1 VPEIIQYWDAG
12 EPPGLMALRIGSWRA
27 HNPDWGHRL
36 CDRQGAAA
44 FLAAVHGEEVAAAFL
59 DIRLPAMQA
68 DVFRVAWV
76 QHHGGLWVDAATH
89 CLSPLRSWLDLS
101 APLVL
106 LRKPRM
112 TPQGAW
118 NGFIWAS
125 APQHPFLSSVW
136 REIRA
141 ALLAREGTN
150 TWHSFGPGLFKRVL
164 AAGEFGAEVRVLPLA
179 ELGER
184 LQPGSS
190 SSTLP
195 KSEHWSLRQQRESL
209 YFSVP
214 GSPGVAAEPGEG
226 VAAPGLGDPRAAPND
241 RA

>member
-1 VPEIIQYWDAG
+1 MPEIIQYWDGG
-12 EPPGLMALRIGSWRA
+12 EPPAPLLLCMESWRA
-27 HNPDWGHRL
+27 QNPDWRHRL
-36 CDRQGAAA
+36 CNREGAAA
-44 FLAAVHGEEVAAAFL
+44 FLAEVHGEELAAAFL

-76 QHHGGLWVDAATH
+76 QHHGGLWIDVATR
-89 CLSPLRSWLDLS
+89 CFAPLRSWLDLS

-106 LRKPRM
+106 LRRPRM
-112 TPQGAW
+112 TPRGAW

-125 APQHPFLSSVW
+125 APQHPFLIRVW
-136 REIRA
+136 QEIQA
-141 ALLAREGTN
+141 VLLARGGTN
-150 TWHSFGPGLFKRVL
+150 LWRSFGPGLFKRVL

-184 LQPGSS
+184 LQAGST
-190 SSTLP
+190 STMLP
-195 KSEHWSLRQQRESL
+195 SSEHWSLRQQRESL